1 VTTLHPG
8 SPTHRRPI
16 VRATLVLLAG
26 GMVLLGACK
35 SAERIGGP
43 QAGSGGQDEPSG
55 GTSGAAGAK
64 GPSGGTGG
72 PSLPPDA
79 QPPADAPASG
89 GTGGTGGA
97 PLPES
102 HDAPIE
108 SLAAADSS
116 SAGDG
121 IPDSDFLPGR
131 PDIRLCKKEWSME
144 QCCAFLCSC
153 LNTIC
158 ADSAKAKPGLA
169 SCMSWCPKISASAA
183 RCHVY
188 HCYISIS
195 PTGGINDHDSHCG
208 HAANQV
214 QGGGCPASVAQ

>member
-1 VTTLHPG
+1 MMRRPDKLPRAAAVCLLALTMGTLGCLACQSGAPRQPQPGTGGSDEIGTGG
-8 SPTHRRPI
+8 SPGTGGVSGPSGTGGKPA
-16 VRATLVLLAG
+16 ATPDAAEADGPQG
-26 GMVLLGACK
+26 GM
-35 SAERIGGP
+35 
-43 QAGSGGQDEPSG
+43 
-55 GTSGAAGAK
+55 
-64 GPSGGTGG
+64 SGGTGG
-72 PSLPPDA
+72 SGGVPGS
-79 QPPADAPASG
+79 ADAR
-89 GTGGTGGA
+89 
-97 PLPES
+97 
-102 HDAPIE
+102 
-108 SLAAADSS
+108 ADLMSTPDLSS
-116 SAGDG
+116 STDAY
-121 IPDSDFLPGR
+121 PDSAFLTGR
-131 PDIRLCKKEWSME
+131 PDIRLCKKEWTME

-214 QGGGCPASVAQ
+214 QGGGCPAEVAQ